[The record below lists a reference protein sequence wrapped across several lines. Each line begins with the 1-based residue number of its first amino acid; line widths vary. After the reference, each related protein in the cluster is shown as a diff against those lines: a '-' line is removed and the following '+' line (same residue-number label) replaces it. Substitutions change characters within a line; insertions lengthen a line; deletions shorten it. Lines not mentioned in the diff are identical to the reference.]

1 MKARYR
7 FAHPM
12 TAGPSRGI
20 ALVAVLWALTFL
32 SLAAASFTVTIRSE
46 SHVARNLEENAR
58 ARALADAGIAIG
70 IMAMMDRSPDARWPA
85 DGSPHVFRFAGGEV
99 SVSVRDEAGK
109 IDLNRAPDDLLKGL
123 LVVLGLAPEDAAPLV
138 DAIIDYRDPD
148 GLTRLNGAEDPDY
161 ARAGL
166 PYGAKDRRFEAVE
179 ELQRVLGMTPA
190 LYARMRP
197 FVTVYSGQSG
207 IDPRVARHEVWM
219 SLPGAD
225 RESIQGQIADSE
237 DGGPRAGQEAGGTA
251 ARSKAAAGI
260 PAAGAATQPGLA
272 GVGRRFIART
282 RHREYTFRGEAQT
295 ASGGVF
301 VREAEAR
308 ILRIKRNP
316 YRVRAWR
323 AAR

>member
-1 MKARYR
+1 
-7 FAHPM
+7 M
-12 TAGPSRGI
+12 TAGPSRGV

-148 GLTRLNGAEDPDY
+148 GLRRLNGAEDPDY

-179 ELQRVLGMTPA
+179 ELQRVLGMNPT

-207 IDPRVARHEVWM
+207 IDPRVARQEVWM

-237 DGGPRAGQEAGGTA
+237 DGGDGGSGVGPRDGTLGGSLA
-251 ARSKAAAGI
+251 ARSQGATGI

-323 AAR
+323 DAR

>member
-1 MKARYR
+1 MKACSR
-7 FAHPM
+7 FAHRM
-12 TAGPSRGI
+12 TAGPSRGV

-179 ELQRVLGMTPA
+179 ELQRVLGMYPA

-225 RESIQGQIADSE
+225 KESIQGQLAAAE
-237 DGGPRAGQEAGGTA
+237 DDEEGGALGGGLA
-251 ARSKAAAGI
+251 ALSQSAAGI

-323 AAR
+323 DAR

>member
-1 MKARYR
+1 MKARSR
-7 FAHPM
+7 FALPM
-12 TAGPSRGI
+12 TAGPSRGV

-70 IMAMMDRSPDARWPA
+70 IMAMMDRSPDARWLA

-109 IDLNRAPDDLLKGL
+109 IDLNRAPDALLKGL
-123 LVVLGLAPEDAAPLV
+123 LGVLGLAPEDAAPLV

-179 ELQRVLGMTPA
+179 ELQRVLGMNPA

-197 FVTVYSGQSG
+197 FVTVHSGQSG

-225 RESIQGQIADSE
+225 KESIQGQL
-237 DGGPRAGQEAGGTA
+237 
-251 ARSKAAAGI
+251 AAAGDDADSGSLVGSGAAGM
-260 PAAGAATQPGLA
+260 PAAGAAAQPGLA

-323 AAR
+323 DAR